1 MCIKNLANH
10 PEFIP
15 AVARWRWD
23 EWGHLDPDRTLND
36 VVKVLETHIVPEK
49 IPQTLIAILGD
60 QPVGTAS
67 LTQHD
72 MKTRMDLS
80 PWLAGVFVPP
90 EYRSRGIAS
99 SLVRAIENLA
109 GDLGYEEIFLYTNSA
124 EGLYK
129 KLCWVKIGREEYKG
143 REVVIMSKMITT

>member
-1 MCIKNLANH
+1 
-10 PEFIP
+10 
-15 AVARWRWD
+15 
-23 EWGHLDPDRTLND
+23 
-36 VVKVLETHIVPEK
+36 
-49 IPQTLIAILGD
+49 
-60 QPVGTAS
+60 
-67 LTQHD
+67 

-90 EYRSRGIAS
+90 ENRSRGIAS

-109 GDLGYEEIFLYTNSA
+109 GDLGYEEIFLYTNCA

-129 KLCWVKIGREEYKG
+129 ILDWVEIGREEYKG